1 MNISNSVFNRSL
13 FARILQQILS
23 LSIFFFGVIGAYA
36 QTIEV
41 LPANGT
47 IKEKSWKGFVV
58 CIELDAKSVESGWQ
72 RYMKSLGKFEM
83 VEKYTAEG
91 LNLPIPAISSDAVD
105 FYSKVTVSPRCVQ
118 VFMAAVRSGSGL
130 ELSDNQ
136 KENVRK
142 LLYDFALEQYR
153 NDLIQQIAEA
163 ERVVNLAVKAHDKR
177 VNEGNNLKSK
187 LNRNRKEKTK
197 LEKELE
203 ENAANLLKLKADSSQ
218 NVTEQESAL
227 EEIKKVRQIAEE
239 KKLKLGQVK

>member
-1 MNISNSVFNRSL
+1 MNIVNAKSNRSL
-13 FARILQQILS
+13 FARILQQL
-23 LSIFFFGVIGAYA
+23 LFFWIFQFTVPGIQA

-47 IKEKSWKGFVV
+47 IKEKSLKGFIV

-91 LNLPIPAISSDAVD
+91 LNLPISAISSDAVD

-130 ELSDNQ
+130 ELPESQ
-136 KENVRK
+136 KDNVRK
-142 LLYDFALEQYR
+142 LLYDFTIEQYR

-177 VNEGNNLKSK
+177 VSEGNNLKSK

>member
-1 MNISNSVFNRSL
+1 MYSARS
-13 FARILQQILS
+13 QS
-23 LSIFFFGVIGAYA
+23 
-36 QTIEV
+36 IEV
-41 LPANGT
+41 IQSNAS
-47 IKEKSWKGFVV
+47 IKEKSLKGFVV

-72 RYMKSLGKFEM
+72 RYMKSIGKFET
-83 VEKYTAEG
+83 VEKNAVEG
-91 LNLPIPAISSDAVD
+91 LNQVFPSVSSDAID
-105 FYSKVTVSPRCVQ
+105 FYSRLTVSPRCVQ
-118 VFMAAVRSGSGL
+118 IFMAAVRSGSGL
-130 ELSDNQ
+130 ELTDNQ
-136 KENVRK
+136 KENVKK
-142 LLYDFALEQYR
+142 LLYDFAVEQYR

-203 ENAANLLKLKADSSQ
+203 ENAANLLKLRADSTQ

-239 KKLKLGQVK
+239 KKQKLGQVK